1 MISAGE
7 IGILELHEHPG
18 AVRYRTQSEGEMAKN
33 VLFFV
38 HGIGVHK
45 IGWINEPDGPVAAL
59 NAAMDLYPA
68 CFAGK
73 ELSDY
78 LDLVEI
84 RYDDIFD
91 TVLKTWQNLGNS
103 LPANGGFDWTGE
115 VQSLLQSVNGN
126 RETFVRY
133 GGDVL
138 LYCGFDLVARAVR
151 LRVSAIIATKI
162 YQAWLAAGGSP
173 GRVPRFAVV
182 AHSLGTTVAQD
193 ALYQLAQAKWDDD
206 LAEVSAKRP
215 ALTDNAAL
223 SGRDKAAFDSVVAG
237 SRANPDKPIPVG
249 LSALYLVSNTIPL
262 LRQVDGDYALVQ
274 SGGTFDCARVYN
286 INHALDPVSRI
297 GGGAANPNP
306 RPGWTNV
313 TVRHIHQRNIHGFGH
328 YLSNPAVHAPIFARL
343 IDPGFAAGCAQS
355 AAALAQAPEWTG
367 FGGTLAGLDQQ
378 ARQILENQLRGLITG
393 ESSVAALRAAIEQF
407 IKQLGD

>member
-162 YQAWLAAGGSP
+162 YQAWLEARSTVPGSTTSITRWIRSAG
-173 GRVPRFAVV
+173 
-182 AHSLGTTVAQD
+182 
-193 ALYQLAQAKWDDD
+193 
-206 LAEVSAKRP
+206 
-215 ALTDNAAL
+215 
-223 SGRDKAAFDSVVAG
+223 
-237 SRANPDKPIPVG
+237 
-249 LSALYLVSNTIPL
+249 
-262 LRQVDGDYALVQ
+262 
-274 SGGTFDCARVYN
+274 
-286 INHALDPVSRI
+286 
-297 GGGAANPNP
+297 
-306 RPGWTNV
+306 
-313 TVRHIHQRNIHGFGH
+313 
-328 YLSNPAVHAPIFARL
+328 
-343 IDPGFAAGCAQS
+343 
-355 AAALAQAPEWTG
+355 
-367 FGGTLAGLDQQ
+367 
-378 ARQILENQLRGLITG
+378 
-393 ESSVAALRAAIEQF
+393 SVAAPPTRTRGPVGPTSRSATSTNAISMASATISPIPRCMRPFLR
-407 IKQLGD
+407 G